1 MAVCGDRPPFSNR
14 ILKVHLWEKGKN
26 FMNKEKNIRWI
37 PVLCF
42 GVLMLGLGSS
52 DSLRGI
58 FSPVFQEHYSVGGKG
73 LSMMV
78 VISYVG
84 NLLFL
89 SVGGKMMDTFDR
101 KKVAM
106 GMLGIWMAAVL
117 LNVLTDSYPM
127 ILLSMFLALG
137 ASTMLNT
144 TVNLL
149 TPMVCAGYA
158 GMMVNIFFFIQ
169 GIGTS
174 GSQFLLGRYAFSYN
188 GWKMINGVLFAV
200 GLVSLGLFAMVNL
213 KPEKRETQSAEGNS
227 QGEQRRKS
235 SDGVVENGIAQSQ
248 NGKKKKPQD
257 MPGASVFWLLVLM
270 MGFYFIGEHGI
281 MNWML
286 TYCMNALQMPS
297 HTASAYLSIF
307 WGGMTVGRLVFAPVV
322 QKLGVRKSLKYFG
335 GAGTV
340 LFVAGVLSGSKG
352 VILLSGSGLLISI
365 LYPTMVLFFQQIYP
379 SSVVA
384 TKTGAI
390 ISAATIADI
399 VFNAGF
405 GALSDSV
412 GIQISF
418 LILPVCMV
426 LYYCFYLLLLRVS
439 PSEA

>member
-58 FSPVFQEHYSVGGKG
+58 FSPVFQEHYSVGGRG

-174 GSQFLLGRYAFSYN
+174 GSQFLLGRFAFSYD

-213 KPEKRETQSAEGNS
+213 KPEKEKTKPKTS
-227 QGEQRRKS
+227 Q
-235 SDGVVENGIAQSQ
+235 
-248 NGKKKKPQD
+248 KKKPQD
-257 MPGASVFWLLVLM
+257 MPGASIFWLLVLM

-297 HTASAYLSIF
+297 HTASTYLSIF

-340 LFVAGVLSGSKG
+340 LFVTGVLSGSKG
-352 VILLSGSGLLISI
+352 VILLSSSGLLISI

-379 SSVVA
+379 VSVVA

-405 GALSDSV
+405 GALSDSM

-439 PSEA
+439 PSEV

>member
-1 MAVCGDRPPFSNR
+1 MAVCVDRPPFSNR

-58 FSPVFQEHYSVGGKG
+58 FSPVFQEHYSVGGRG

-174 GSQFLLGRYAFSYN
+174 GSQFLLGRFAFSYD

-213 KPEKRETQSAEGNS
+213 KPEKIKPKTIQ
-227 QGEQRRKS
+227 
-235 SDGVVENGIAQSQ
+235 
-248 NGKKKKPQD
+248 KKKPQD
-257 MPGASVFWLLVLM
+257 MPGASIFWLLVLM

-297 HTASAYLSIF
+297 HTASTYLSIF

-340 LFVAGVLSGSKG
+340 LFVTGVLSGSKG
-352 VILLSGSGLLISI
+352 VILLSSSGLLISI

-379 SSVVA
+379 VSVVA

-405 GALSDSV
+405 GALSDSM

-439 PSEA
+439 PSEV

>member
-127 ILLSMFLALG
+127 ILLSMFLTLG

-174 GSQFLLGRYAFSYN
+174 GSQFLLGRFAFSYD

-200 GLVSLGLFAMVNL
+200 GLVSLVLFTMVNL
-213 KPEKRETQSAEGNS
+213 KPEKIKPKTIQ
-227 QGEQRRKS
+227 
-235 SDGVVENGIAQSQ
+235 
-248 NGKKKKPQD
+248 KKKPQD
-257 MPGASVFWLLVLM
+257 MPGASIFWLLVLM

-340 LFVAGVLSGSKG
+340 LFVTGVLSGSKG
-352 VILLSGSGLLISI
+352 VILLSSSGLLISI

-379 SSVVA
+379 VSVVA

-405 GALSDSV
+405 GALSDSM

-439 PSEA
+439 PSEV

>member
-14 ILKVHLWEKGKN
+14 ILKVHLWEKGKT

-174 GSQFLLGRYAFSYN
+174 GSQFLLGRFAFSYD

-200 GLVSLGLFAMVNL
+200 GLVSLVLFAMVNL
-213 KPEKRETQSAEGNS
+213 KPEKIKPKTIQ
-227 QGEQRRKS
+227 
-235 SDGVVENGIAQSQ
+235 
-248 NGKKKKPQD
+248 KKKPQD
-257 MPGASVFWLLVLM
+257 MPGASIFWLLVLT

-297 HTASAYLSIF
+297 HTASTYLSIF

-340 LFVAGVLSGSKG
+340 LFVTGVLSGSKG
-352 VILLSGSGLLISI
+352 VILLSSSGLLISI

-379 SSVVA
+379 VSVVA

-405 GALSDSV
+405 GALSDSM

-439 PSEA
+439 PSEV

>member
-174 GSQFLLGRYAFSYN
+174 GSQFLLGRFAFSYD

-200 GLVSLGLFAMVNL
+200 GLVSLVLFAMVNL
-213 KPEKRETQSAEGNS
+213 KPENIKPKTIQ
-227 QGEQRRKS
+227 
-235 SDGVVENGIAQSQ
+235 
-248 NGKKKKPQD
+248 KKKPQD
-257 MPGASVFWLLVLM
+257 MPGASIFWLLVLM

-297 HTASAYLSIF
+297 HTASTYLSIF

-340 LFVAGVLSGSKG
+340 LFVTGVLSGSKG
-352 VILLSGSGLLISI
+352 VILLSSSGLLISI

-379 SSVVA
+379 VSVVA

-405 GALSDSV
+405 GALSDSM

-439 PSEA
+439 PSEV

>member
-1 MAVCGDRPPFSNR
+1 
-14 ILKVHLWEKGKN
+14 
-26 FMNKEKNIRWI
+26 MNKEKNIRWI

-58 FSPVFQEHYSVGGKG
+58 FSPVFQEHYGVGGRG

-200 GLVSLGLFAMVNL
+200 GLVSLVLFAMVNL
-213 KPEKRETQSAEGNS
+213 KPEKEKTKPKTIQ
-227 QGEQRRKS
+227 
-235 SDGVVENGIAQSQ
+235 
-248 NGKKKKPQD
+248 KKKPQD
-257 MPGASVFWLLVLM
+257 MPGASIFWLLVLM
-270 MGFYFIGEHGI
+270 MGFYFISEHGI

>member
-1 MAVCGDRPPFSNR
+1 MAVCWDRPPFSNCISR
-14 ILKVHLWEKGKN
+14 VHLWEKGKN

-58 FSPVFQEHYSVGGKG
+58 FSPVFQEHYGVGGRG

-200 GLVSLGLFAMVNL
+200 GLVSLVLFAMVNL
-213 KPEKRETQSAEGNS
+213 KPEKEKTKPKTIQ
-227 QGEQRRKS
+227 
-235 SDGVVENGIAQSQ
+235 
-248 NGKKKKPQD
+248 KKKPQD
-257 MPGASVFWLLVLM
+257 MPGASIFWLLVLM

-340 LFVAGVLSGSKG
+340 LFVAGVLSGSQG

-379 SSVVA
+379 VSVVA

-405 GALSDSV
+405 GALSDSM